1 MQMMWIRLSMVLAA
15 VGAVHA
21 VAEGDGAAFPRPAR
35 QACCMAFTVHCL
47 SCSAGMTQMAY
58 CAQEPRPS
66 LCANW
71 VAPTAAPPPPPPT
84 VADCSTL
91 SNCNV
96 GQQCLRTTCF
106 NPPCPY
112 SCVPGGTTCSFVSCS
127 NGRPCMMINGRPSCT
142 AAPTMAP
149 TRSTMS
155 PTLPPVDSP
164 TQLPTAVPTSSAPT
178 AVPTSSAP
186 TVFPT
191 MTPPPSQT
199 PTTAAPTV
207 VTPQSSS
214 GTGTSSSSDH
224 TILYVIVA
232 VLLVVA
238 VFAIM
243 ALVKVSKDKQHASA
257 AAQVN
262 PSFAVNYEDG
272 GQDYLDVTA
281 SSE

>member
-15 VGAVHA
+15 VGAVQA
-21 VAEGDGAAFPRPAR
+21 VAEGNGAAFPRPAR
-35 QACCMAFTVHCL
+35 QICCFGYTVHCL
-47 SCSAGMTQMAY
+47 SCAASMTPTAY
-58 CAQEPRPS
+58 CAQEPRPPV
-66 LCANW
+66 CQGW
-71 VAPTAAPPPPPPT
+71 VPPPTAPPP
-84 VADCSTL
+84 
-91 SNCNV
+91 
-96 GQQCLRTTCF
+96 
-106 NPPCPY
+106 
-112 SCVPGGTTCSFVSCS
+112 
-127 NGRPCMMINGRPSCT
+127 M
-142 AAPTMAP
+142 AAPTIH
-149 TRSTMS
+149 TMS